1 MVYHPRVDWWEGE
14 VASSM
19 IFGIHSPIPVSL
31 NDPQQ
36 FQSYL
41 RLYMHLP
48 LACRIRVPEPRR
60 ACLLIP
66 LFGSPPLRRAGIRR
80 DRLCSAYPL
89 FFPCSLVFEPR
100 ATALIYLFI
109 L

>member
-36 FQSYL
+36 FQPYL
-41 RLYMHLP
+41 RLYMHLGGAELISRKVGGP
-48 LACRIRVPEPRR
+48 GSLDLR
-60 ACLLIP
+60 ASAENKKRGP
-66 LFGSPPLRRAGIRR
+66 QGGPGPLRWG
-80 DRLCSAYPL
+80 P
-89 FFPCSLVFEPR
+89 
-100 ATALIYLFI
+100 
-109 L
+109 